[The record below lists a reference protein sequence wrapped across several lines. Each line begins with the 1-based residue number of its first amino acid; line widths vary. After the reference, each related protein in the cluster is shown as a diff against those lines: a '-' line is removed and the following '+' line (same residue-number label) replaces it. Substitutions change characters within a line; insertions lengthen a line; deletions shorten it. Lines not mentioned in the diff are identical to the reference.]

1 MLPNVFIAGAQKSGT
16 TTLCEA
22 LDCHPQAI
30 ISNPKEPAFFSLAAN
45 LSRPKVYESYF
56 QAKDEV
62 SPRAVIDGSNAY
74 MVDPLAPARIRE
86 MLGEELRFVFCL
98 REPSA
103 RAISGYWHQA
113 KKGRERR
120 PLQEALSFGSTSL
133 DGAIREEE
141 ERLQLA
147 AQHGRIDLTDC
158 AERFDDPMWNFR
170 YLRNSLYAADLA
182 RYQSTFGAHRIRV
195 VLFEDLARD
204 PATTLASV
212 AAFLDLDPAAF
223 PATTDLHRNATALM
237 RAPALVG
244 MLQRL
249 PGRGLLRCLP
259 GYETLNRALLYRRP
273 PPPDPALMGQLHR
286 LVTPEI
292 ERLEVMLKRDLET
305 IWGYA

>member
-1 MLPNVFIAGAQKSGT
+1 MLPNAFIAGAQKSGT

-45 LSRPKVYESYF
+45 LSRAEVYESYF
-56 QAKDEV
+56 QAKDGV
-62 SPRAVIDGSNAY
+62 SARAVIDGSNAY
-74 MVDPLAPARIRE
+74 MVDPVAPARIRE

-103 RAISGYWHQA
+103 RAISAYWHQA

-120 PLQEALSFGSTSL
+120 PLPGVFSFTSTSL
-133 DGAIREEE
+133 DAAIGEEE
-141 ERLQLA
+141 ERLQHA
-147 AQHGRIDLTDC
+147 ANHGRIDLMDC
-158 AERFDDPMWNFR
+158 VERFDDPMWNFR

-182 RYQSTFGAHRIRV
+182 RFQSTFGAHRMKV

-204 PATTLASV
+204 PATILASV

-223 PATTDLHRNATALM
+223 PATLDLHRNATALM

-244 MLQRL
+244 MLRRL
-249 PGRGLLRCLP
+249 PGRGLLRRLP

-273 PPPDPALMGQLHR
+273 PPADPALMGQLHR

-292 ERLEVMLKRDLET
+292 GRLEVVLKRDLGA